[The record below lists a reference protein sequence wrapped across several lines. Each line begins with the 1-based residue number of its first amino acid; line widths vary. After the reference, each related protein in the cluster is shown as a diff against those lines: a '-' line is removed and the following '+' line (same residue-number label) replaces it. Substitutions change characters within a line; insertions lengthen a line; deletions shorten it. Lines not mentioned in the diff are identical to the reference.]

1 MKRVTFLFL
10 FGALLLSIMIV
21 SACSTGGT
29 GDTLNNTD
37 VLSTA
42 QAANPLPTEMA
53 GLGLQMTQ
61 SDACLIK
68 EDASITIDD
77 KQGDLLAWSPV
88 NDEIAYVRPDNG
100 RWAWFVGDLVMYDI
114 DLNKEVYTSSDLQ
127 VFGDLT
133 WSPDGNAIAY
143 VVLDSTRAIYTARVL
158 NILTGADV
166 DIFAGTTAKTDDWSS
181 TKGVTNWAS
190 ERNVVVTSSCGL
202 DCARIYNYNI
212 ETGVITINGEER
224 KNEDPSLA
232 LDNEMTSP
240 DGTYTLAVDTQD
252 NLWMANGKTGKA
264 FILLAATPVEEIKW
278 SVDSRFIALRTAEK
292 IQVYQVGC
300 KNE

>member
-1 MKRVTFLFL
+1 
-10 FGALLLSIMIV
+10 
-21 SACSTGGT
+21 
-29 GDTLNNTD
+29 
-37 VLSTA
+37 
-42 QAANPLPTEMA
+42 
-53 GLGLQMTQ
+53 
-61 SDACLIK
+61 
-68 EDASITIDD
+68 
-77 KQGDLLAWSPV
+77 
-88 NDEIAYVRPDNG
+88 
-100 RWAWFVGDLVMYDI
+100 
-114 DLNKEVYTSSDLQ
+114 
-127 VFGDLT
+127 
-133 WSPDGNAIAY
+133 
-143 VVLDSTRAIYTARVL
+143 
-158 NILTGADV
+158 
-166 DIFAGTTAKTDDWSS
+166 
-181 TKGVTNWAS
+181 
-190 ERNVVVTSSCGL
+190 L

-224 KNEDPSLA
+224 TNEDPSLT